1 LELDSKTKAKK
12 DISKEKKYVSEF
24 IVDETIFKVGYE
36 FVFLWVAIEPL
47 DKVILGIRISLER
60 SMLIAE
66 HFLRSLVRKYGKH
79 PVSTDGGETWYLQ
92 ACKFL
97 KIKHHLH
104 SSYERNIIERTI
116 QYVKD
121 RTECFDDYFPCRKE
135 KGCKL
140 GHVINWLNLFTNM
153 HNKMIINND
162 C

>member
-1 LELDSKTKAKK
+1 MHYTLLFRPFAKKNIPTFISIYQKKSCFNLELDSKTKAKK

-24 IVDETIFKVGYE
+24 IVDETIFKVGDE

-79 PVSTDGGETWYLQ
+79 PVSTDGGTWYPQ

-104 SSYERNIIERTI
+104 SSYERNIIE
-116 QYVKD
+116 
-121 RTECFDDYFPCRKE
+121 
-135 KGCKL
+135 
-140 GHVINWLNLFTNM
+140 
-153 HNKMIINND
+153 
-162 C
+162 